1 MVAASPDALGAQL
14 NAAVPA
20 TGQLILHLLSSGGF
34 YGAERMLLDHCQ
46 ATPGRH
52 RVLFLDAPQDLVM
65 RFREAGIDC
74 QSCHGLG
81 ALLRQVAAMR
91 GERPLINTHNFKGM
105 VFGWLAATL
114 WRLPLVTTQHGF
126 TPRSTKQ
133 RFYTWLSLQL
143 CRTPTVATVVCVAE
157 SIARIHRQAGVPA
170 SKLQVIP
177 NGLPE
182 PLASVQSAPV
192 GAGLSHDGSTAVQ
205 GTGCAGDRGTRPL
218 PQGSL
223 QAATPP
229 VGAGSSHDGS
239 TAVQGTGCA
248 GDRGTRPLP
257 QGSLQASTPV
267 HCATP
272 TAPVGAGSSR
282 DGNTAVQSQGS
293 RQAPWLAGYVGR
305 LSSEKGPDLFLDT
318 LIPLC
323 QRHPHLHA
331 VMLGDGP
338 ERATLQARIDAAGL
352 AERITLP
359 GFQRDMQAWMTRLDA
374 LVISS
379 RTEGTP
385 MILLEAMQDG
395 VPVVAFGVGGIPDVI
410 EHGRSG
416 LLAAPLAVDELAAH
430 LQALLD
436 DPQQAEELVARARQ
450 TQRERYHLPTL
461 AQRWALVYQGTA
473 MEVVA

>member
-1 MVAASPDALGAQL
+1 M

-223 QAATPP
+223 QA
-229 VGAGSSHDGS
+229 
-239 TAVQGTGCA
+239 
-248 GDRGTRPLP
+248 
-257 QGSLQASTPV
+257 STPV

-416 LLAAPLAVDELAAH
+416 LLAAPLAIDELAAH

-473 MEVVA
+473 TEVVA

>member
-1 MVAASPDALGAQL
+1 M

-81 ALLRQVAAMR
+81 ALLRQVAAVR

-182 PLASVQSAPV
+182 PVASVQSAPV
-192 GAGLSHDGSTAVQ
+192 GAGSSRDGSTAVQ
-205 GTGCAGDRGTRPL
+205 G
-218 PQGSL
+218 
-223 QAATPP
+223 
-229 VGAGSSHDGS
+229 H
-239 TAVQGTGCA
+239 
-248 GDRGTRPLP
+248 
-257 QGSLQASTPV
+257 
-267 HCATP
+267 
-272 TAPVGAGSSR
+272 
-282 DGNTAVQSQGS
+282 GS

-352 AERITLP
+352 AERITLA

-416 LLAAPLAVDELAAH
+416 LLAAPMAVDELGSH

-436 DPQQAEELVARARQ
+436 NPQQAEELVARARQ
-450 TQRERYHLPTL
+450 TQREHYHLPTL
-461 AQRWALVYQGTA
+461 AQRWALVYRGTA

>member
-223 QAATPP
+223 E
-229 VGAGSSHDGS
+229 
-239 TAVQGTGCA
+239 
-248 GDRGTRPLP
+248 
-257 QGSLQASTPV
+257 ASTPV

-359 GFQRDMQAWMTRLDA
+359 GFQRNMQAWMTRLDA

>member
-1 MVAASPDALGAQL
+1 M

-81 ALLRQVAAMR
+81 ALLRQVAAVR

-177 NGLPE
+177 NGLPD
-182 PLASVQSAPV
+182 PVASVQS
-192 GAGLSHDGSTAVQ
+192 
-205 GTGCAGDRGTRPL
+205 
-218 PQGSL
+218 
-223 QAATPP
+223 
-229 VGAGSSHDGS
+229 
-239 TAVQGTGCA
+239 
-248 GDRGTRPLP
+248 
-257 QGSLQASTPV
+257 
-267 HCATP
+267 
-272 TAPVGAGSSR
+272 APVGAGSSR

-338 ERATLQARIDAAGL
+338 ERATLQGRIDAAGL
-352 AERITLP
+352 SERITLP

>member
-1 MVAASPDALGAQL
+1 M
-14 NAAVPA
+14 NAAAPA
-20 TGQLILHLLSSGGF
+20 TGRLILHLLSSGGF

-52 RVLFLDAPQDLVM
+52 RVLFLDAPQDLVT

-81 ALLRQVAAMR
+81 ALLRQVATQR

-114 WRLPLVTTQHGF
+114 WHLPLVTTQHGF

-157 SIARIHRQAGVPA
+157 SIARIHREAGVPA

-182 PLASVQSAPV
+182 PV
-192 GAGLSHDGSTAVQ
+192 
-205 GTGCAGDRGTRPL
+205 
-218 PQGSL
+218 
-223 QAATPP
+223 
-229 VGAGSSHDGS
+229 
-239 TAVQGTGCA
+239 
-248 GDRGTRPLP
+248 
-257 QGSLQASTPV
+257 
-267 HCATP
+267 
-272 TAPVGAGSSR
+272 PVGAGSSR
-282 DGNTAVQSQGS
+282 DGSTAVHSQGL

-323 QRHPHLHA
+323 HRHPRLHA

-338 ERATLQARIDAAGL
+338 ERATLQARIEAAGL

-359 GFQRDMQAWMTRLDA
+359 GFQRDMPAWMARLDA

-450 TQRERYHLPTL
+450 TQREHYHLPTL
-461 AQRWALVYQGTA
+461 AQRWALVYRGTA
-473 MEVVA
+473 TEVVA

>member
-1 MVAASPDALGAQL
+1 M

-20 TGQLILHLLSSGGF
+20 TGAQLILHLLSSGGF

-52 RVLFLDAPQDLVM
+52 RVLFLDAPQELVM

-81 ALLRQVAAMR
+81 ALLRQVAALR

-143 CRTPTVATVVCVAE
+143 CRTPTVDTVVCVAE
-157 SIARIHRQAGVPA
+157 SIARIHREAGVPA

-182 PLASVQSAPV
+182 PVA
-192 GAGLSHDGSTAVQ
+192 
-205 GTGCAGDRGTRPL
+205 
-218 PQGSL
+218 
-223 QAATPP
+223 
-229 VGAGSSHDGS
+229 
-239 TAVQGTGCA
+239 
-248 GDRGTRPLP
+248 
-257 QGSLQASTPV
+257 
-267 HCATP
+267 
-272 TAPVGAGSSR
+272 VGAGSSR
-282 DGNTAVQSQGS
+282 DGNTAVQSQRS

-461 AQRWALVYQGTA
+461 AQRWALVYRGTA

>member
-1 MVAASPDALGAQL
+1 M

-81 ALLRQVAAMR
+81 ALLRQVAAVR

-182 PLASVQSAPV
+182 PVASVQSAPV
-192 GAGLSHDGSTAVQ
+192 GAGSSRDGSTAVQ

-223 QAATPP
+223 E
-229 VGAGSSHDGS
+229 
-239 TAVQGTGCA
+239 
-248 GDRGTRPLP
+248 
-257 QGSLQASTPV
+257 ASTP
-267 HCATP
+267 
-272 TAPVGAGSSR
+272 PVGAGSSR

-323 QRHPHLHA
+323 QRHPRLHA

-430 LQALLD
+430 LQALLG

>member
-182 PLASVQSAPV
+182 PVASVQSAPV
-192 GAGLSHDGSTAVQ
+192 GAGLSHDGNTAVQ

-223 QAATPP
+223 EAA
-229 VGAGSSHDGS
+229 
-239 TAVQGTGCA
+239 
-248 GDRGTRPLP
+248 
-257 QGSLQASTPV
+257 TPV

-352 AERITLP
+352 SERITLP

-461 AQRWALVYQGTA
+461 AQRWALVYRGTA

>member
-81 ALLRQVAAMR
+81 ALLRQVAVVR

-182 PLASVQSAPV
+182 PVASVQSAPV
-192 GAGLSHDGSTAVQ
+192 GASSSRDGSTAVQ
-205 GTGCAGDRGTRPL
+205 GTGSAGDRGTRPL

-223 QAATPP
+223 E
-229 VGAGSSHDGS
+229 
-239 TAVQGTGCA
+239 
-248 GDRGTRPLP
+248 
-257 QGSLQASTPV
+257 ASTPV
-267 HCATP
+267 HRATP

-282 DGNTAVQSQGS
+282 DGNNAVQSQGS

-323 QRHPHLHA
+323 QRHPHLYA

-430 LQALLD
+430 LQALLG